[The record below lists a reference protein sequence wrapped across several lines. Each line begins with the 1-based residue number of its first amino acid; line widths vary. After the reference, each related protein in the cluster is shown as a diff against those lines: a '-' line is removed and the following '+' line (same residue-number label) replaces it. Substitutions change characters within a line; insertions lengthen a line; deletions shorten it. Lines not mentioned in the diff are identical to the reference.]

1 MALNSLKSRIYGA
14 VSATSGRGRV
24 HACVILLLMIGAVVH
39 QLLGGLDGWY
49 IEDAAISFAY
59 ARNLALGEGLV
70 PFIGGERIEGYS
82 NPTWVAMIA
91 MLYPLGIDGFTSSK
105 VLAGIFGAL
114 TIPLC
119 YLITRQALPDR
130 NGDAALIAPIFLAT
144 FPQFSIWNASG
155 LENSAFNF
163 FLAMGIWRT
172 LQEPKSYNWPWSAF
186 WFFLLALTRP
196 DGIMYAA
203 IGGFWCMV
211 YNLNAG
217 RGLAPAV
224 KWLST
229 FFIPFI
235 AYQTWR
241 YNYFAWEFPNTYYA
255 KDKQHRIADYNWRG
269 WKYLKRWSHELWQG
283 YFLPLYIFG
292 VVGSKRWRWTIA
304 LLTSV
309 VLGFILI
316 YPATETLAATD
327 LWPKLPAPGWWNS
340 LRVWSLGAAAVFL
353 PLLGLGAR
361 GWQARSICWGMGCA
375 TVFFSV
381 WAGGDWM
388 KGFRWYSLLSVPAST
403 LIAVGIVELS
413 DLAQRILAPK
423 QKTWTTPGW
432 LVASVITTIFIWPNL
447 QHTSWFMDKKETG
460 PFSVKRR
467 VTYTQHVQ
475 RHLHLDERAVVWDV
489 DQGAHLYWSDYW
501 MMDMAGLVD
510 VSVAHHNF
518 EKPFMREYLFT
529 EMKPHFAHV
538 HGGWANSSRIP
549 TYPEWKRD
557 YFEIPGYPAGKKN
570 MHIGNHI
577 RRDLIMKDNWGYPTK
592 RFAKFESEIELF
604 GPFIPSPQV
613 ARARSF
619 YLELGIKT
627 RKRTEEELFRVLF
640 FISDGENTAVWDLP
654 PGYDWHY
661 PDQWSPRKLFHGKY
675 ARDLTKALPPG
686 RYDLGF
692 VLLDNDGEVI
702 PAIPHNPEDNSGSWE
717 KSVVGGTE
725 EHPAYFAVGEVRFPH
740 AFQVVTTDANA
751 QLAREDREKAYEL
764 ASTERCH
771 EAESFWF
778 MARKHRPKNQ
788 AWEDEFSPGIHRS
801 LAECWASRALSNPQ
815 EEVEFLE
822 KAREWDHHSPG
833 YQRAALPVADALYET
848 GERAREEENWEQ
860 AYTAFTDTLRVDPTR
875 SWARRYAEEA
885 RDYRLGI
892 DPESKKQERL
902 EREKRMETLR
912 RDKGASPAPEEA
924 VPRPPGVN
932 LPLKPRP
939 AAEKAKRPVGERVKR
954 PPPTRPPRP
963 PDAEGARIRP
973 AGPEQPPLDPEQRP
987 PATP

>member
-1 MALNSLKSRIYGA
+1 MALKSLKSRIYQSFSGTSVRGRIHASVILGLMVGA
-14 VSATSGRGRV
+14 V
-24 HACVILLLMIGAVVH
+24 IH
-39 QLLGGLDGWY
+39 QLVGGLHDWY

-59 ARNLALGEGLV
+59 SRNLALGEGLV

-114 TIPLC
+114 TIPLS
-119 YLITRQALPDR
+119 YLITREALPDQK
-130 NGDAALIAPIFLAT
+130 GDTALIAPIFLAT
-144 FPQFSIWNASG
+144 FPQFAIWNASG

-163 FLAMGIWRT
+163 FLAMGIWRS
-172 LQEPKSYNWPWSAF
+172 LQEPKSYRWPWSAV

-203 IGGFWCMV
+203 LGGFWCMV
-211 YNLNAG
+211 YNLHGG
-217 RGLAPAV
+217 RGLAPTV
-224 KWLST
+224 KWLAT
-229 FFIPFI
+229 FFIPFTI
-235 AYQTWR
+235 YHAWR

-255 KDKQHRIADYNWRG
+255 KDKQHRIADFNWRG

-283 YFLPLYIFG
+283 YFLPIYIIG
-292 VVGSKRWRWTIA
+292 VVGSRRWRWVGA
-304 LLTSV
+304 LLIST

-316 YPATETLAATD
+316 YPATETLAAND
-327 LWPKLPAPGWWNS
+327 LWPKFPAPTWWNS
-340 LRVWSLGAAAVFL
+340 VRVGSLGLTALLL
-353 PLLGLGAR
+353 PIFALGAR
-361 GWQARSICWGMGCA
+361 GWQARAICWGMGCV

-388 KGFRWYSLLSVPAST
+388 KGFRWYSMLSVPAST
-403 LIAVGIVELS
+403 LIAVGIVEIS
-413 DLAQRILAPK
+413 NLAQRVLAPK
-423 QKTWTTPGW
+423 QSTWTTPGW
-432 LVASVITTIFIWPNL
+432 LVASVLTTIFVWPNL
-447 QHTSWFMDKKETG
+447 QHTSWFVEKKETG

-467 VTYTQHVQ
+467 VTYTQYVQ
-475 RHLHLDERAVVWDV
+475 RRLHLDERAVVWDV

-510 VSVAHHNF
+510 VSVAHHHF

-577 RRDLIMKDNWGYPTK
+577 RRDLIMKDSWSYPTK
-592 RFAKFESEIELF
+592 RFAKFEDGIELF
-604 GPFIPSPQV
+604 GPFMPSPQV

-619 YLELGIKT
+619 YLELGLKT
-627 RKRTEEELFRVLF
+627 RKRTEDELFRVIF
-640 FISDGENTAVWDLP
+640 FISNGEHTATWDLP
-654 PGYDWHY
+654 PGYDWHF
-661 PDQWSPRKLFHGKY
+661 PDQWSPRKIFHGKY
-675 ARDLTKALPPG
+675 ARDLTKALEPG

-692 VLLDNDGEVI
+692 ILLDNNGEVI
-702 PAIPHNPEDNSGSWE
+702 PAIPHNPEDDSGSWE
-717 KSVVGGTE
+717 KAIVGGSE
-725 EHPAYFAVGEVRFPH
+725 EHPAYVAAGEVRFPH
-740 AFQVVTTDANA
+740 AFQVVTTETNA
-751 QLAREDREKAYEL
+751 KLAREDREKAYEH
-764 ASTERCH
+764 ASMERCR

-788 AWEDEFSPGIHRS
+788 AWEDEFSPDIHRA
-801 LAECWASRALSNPQ
+801 LAECWASKAMSNPQ
-815 EEVEFLE
+815 DEIEFLK
-822 KAREWDHHSPG
+822 KARERDHNAPG
-833 YQRAALPVADALYET
+833 YRRAAKPVADALYEK
-848 GERAREEENWEQ
+848 GLLAKEAKDWEQ
-860 AYTAFTDTLRVDPTR
+860 AYTAFMGALTVDPTR

-892 DPESKKQERL
+892 DPETKQKERL

-912 RDKGASPAPEEA
+912 KRDEPAADPGADPKSPASKNKPLTRPSVEKGAKT
-924 VPRPPGVN
+924 PPV
-932 LPLKPRP
+932 
-939 AAEKAKRPVGERVKR
+939 
-954 PPPTRPPRP
+954 RPPRP
-963 PDAEGARIRP
+963 PVIRGQKARP
-973 AGPEQPPLDPEQRP
+973 ARPAQPPQNPEEQRP